1 MEDGTRWL
9 ESSPI
14 PTIRDSSS
22 FGIFLLCICYPHDQ
36 KLNPTTNTW
45 WLQQIAKV
53 NTILFPVCSPLCPR
67 TFQLLHQKL
76 GSTLPSFD
84 PGQTSW
90 PTLIDAVA
98 VLWGLASIHPSSW
111 NPAKVPSEQ
120 GPASL
125 WRTSELVW
133 LVFPTPSTP
142 AERQTIARMVS

>member
-1 MEDGTRWL
+1 MIRKFSYSNNKRLFLIWDFSPVHML
-9 ESSPI
+9 SSWSKI
-14 PTIRDSSS
+14 KSYHQHLTTATDRKSEHHS
-22 FGIFLLCICYPHDQ
+22 FLFL
-36 KLNPTTNTW
+36 
-45 WLQQIAKV
+45 
-53 NTILFPVCSPLCPR
+53 VCSPLCPR
-67 TFQLLHQKL
+67 TFQLLHHHQKL

-84 PGQTSW
+84 SGQTSW

-111 NPAKVPSEQ
+111 NPAKVPNEQ
-120 GPASL
+120 GPTGL